1 MNFFQRFIFIISLI
15 LLSSNNSFSVEKIA
29 FIDIDY
35 IIQNSLIGKKMLTE
49 INNIDKKNVDKLK
62 KKNKTLKD
70 LELEINNKKNIIS
83 EEAFKLEV
91 ISFRKKL
98 QGFTNEKNKMANE
111 FNDYKKKKIQDIF
124 EIITPVINE
133 YMENNSLDI
142 LLDKKNIFIGR
153 KKVNL
158 TEELLDEINNKI
170 K

>member
-35 IIQNSLIGKKMLTE
+35 IIQNSSIGKKMLTE
-49 INNIDKKNVDKLK
+49 INNIDKKNVNRLK

-98 QGFTNEKNKMANE
+98 QDFTNEKNKMANE

-158 TEELLDEINNKI
+158 TKELLDEINNKI

>member
-1 MNFFQRFIFIISLI
+1 MNFFQRFISIIFLI
-15 LLSSNNSFSVEKIA
+15 LLSSNNSFSEEKIT

-35 IIQNSLIGKKMLTE
+35 IIQNSSIGKKMLTE
-49 INNIDKKNVDKLK
+49 INNMDKKNVNRLK

-98 QGFTNEKNKMANE
+98 QDFTNEKNKMANE
-111 FNDYKKKKIQDIF
+111 FNDYKKKKIQEIF

>member
-1 MNFFQRFIFIISLI
+1 MNFFQRFVFIISLI
-15 LLSSNNSFSVEKIA
+15 LLSSNNSFSEEKIA

-35 IIQNSLIGKKMLTE
+35 IVQNSSIGKKMLTE
-49 INNIDKKNVDKLK
+49 INDIDKKNINSLN
-62 KKNKTLKD
+62 KKNKILKD

-98 QGFTNEKNKMANE
+98 QDFTNEKNKMANE

-158 TEELLDEINNKI
+158 TKELLDEINNKI

>member
-1 MNFFQRFIFIISLI
+1 MNFFQRFISIIFLI
-15 LLSSNNSFSVEKIA
+15 LLSSNNSFSEEKIA

-35 IIQNSLIGKKMLTE
+35 IIQNSSIGKKMLTE
-49 INNIDKKNVDKLK
+49 INDIDKKNINSLN
-62 KKNKTLKD
+62 KKNKILKD

-98 QGFTNEKNKMANE
+98 QDFTNEKNKMANE

>member
-1 MNFFQRFIFIISLI
+1 MNFFQRFISIIFLI
-15 LLSSNNSFSVEKIA
+15 LLSSNNSFSEEKIA

-35 IIQNSLIGKKMLTE
+35 IIQNSSIGKKMLTE
-49 INNIDKKNVDKLK
+49 INDIDKKNINSLN
-62 KKNKTLKD
+62 KKNKILKD

-98 QGFTNEKNKMANE
+98 QDFTNEKNKMANE

-158 TEELLDEINNKI
+158 TKELLDEINNKI

>member
-35 IIQNSLIGKKMLTE
+35 IIQNSSIGKKMLTE

-98 QGFTNEKNKMANE
+98 QDFTNEKNKMANE

>member
-1 MNFFQRFIFIISLI
+1 MNFFQRFISIIFLI
-15 LLSSNNSFSVEKIA
+15 LLSSNNSFSEEKIA

-35 IIQNSLIGKKMLTE
+35 IIQNSSIGKKMLTE
-49 INNIDKKNVDKLK
+49 INDIDKKNINSLN
-62 KKNKTLKD
+62 KKNKILKD

-98 QGFTNEKNKMANE
+98 QDFTNEKNKMANE
-111 FNDYKKKKIQDIF
+111 FSDYKKKKIQDIF

-158 TEELLDEINNKI
+158 TKELLDEINNKI

>member
-1 MNFFQRFIFIISLI
+1 
-15 LLSSNNSFSVEKIA
+15 
-29 FIDIDY
+29 
-35 IIQNSLIGKKMLTE
+35 MLTE
-49 INNIDKKNVDKLK
+49 INNMDKKNVNRLK

-98 QGFTNEKNKMANE
+98 QDFTNEKNKMANE
-111 FNDYKKKKIQDIF
+111 FNDYKKKKIQEIF

>member
-98 QGFTNEKNKMANE
+98 QDFTNEKNKIANE
-111 FNDYKKKKIQDIF
+111 FNEYKKKKIQDIF

>member
-35 IIQNSLIGKKMLTE
+35 IIQNSSIGKKMLTE
-49 INNIDKKNVDKLK
+49 IDNIDKKNVNRLK

-98 QGFTNEKNKMANE
+98 QDFTNEKNKMANE

-158 TEELLDEINNKI
+158 TKELLDEINNKI

>member
-35 IIQNSLIGKKMLTE
+35 IIQNSSIGKKMLTE
-49 INNIDKKNVDKLK
+49 INNMDKKNVNRLK

-98 QGFTNEKNKMANE
+98 QDFTNEKNKMANE

-158 TEELLDEINNKI
+158 TKELLDEINNKI
-170 K
+170 N

>member
-35 IIQNSLIGKKMLTE
+35 IIQNSSIGKKMLTE
-49 INNIDKKNVDKLK
+49 INNMDKKNVNRLK

-98 QGFTNEKNKMANE
+98 QDFTNEKNKMANE

-158 TEELLDEINNKI
+158 TKELLDEINNKI

>member
-35 IIQNSLIGKKMLTE
+35 IIQNSSIGKKMLTE

>member
-35 IIQNSLIGKKMLTE
+35 IIQNSSIGKKMLTE
-49 INNIDKKNVDKLK
+49 INNMDKKNVNRLK

-98 QGFTNEKNKMANE
+98 QDFTNEKNKMANE